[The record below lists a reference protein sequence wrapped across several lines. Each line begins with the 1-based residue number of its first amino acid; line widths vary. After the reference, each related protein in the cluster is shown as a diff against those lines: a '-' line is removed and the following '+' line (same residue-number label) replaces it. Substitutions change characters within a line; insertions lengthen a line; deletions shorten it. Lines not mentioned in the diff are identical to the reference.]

1 MRLSLTAALLLSS
14 TMLAGA
20 QDAQKEFPAKL
31 VGHAL
36 LPANTMVAA
45 PADDDTLGQD
55 VAQPLDRAFGQRQH
69 EG

>member
-31 VGHAL
+31 LGRKRCFQATAL
-36 LPANTMVAA
+36 TCCGA
-45 PADDDTLGQD
+45 
-55 VAQPLDRAFGQRQH
+55 
-69 EG
+69 